1 MVLLGKQNLPYVS
14 HNIGLGVG
22 RVVGFLRFLRSNADE
37 LTRQVEGDAMRN
49 NKELGELRE
58 EMRKGLEELESVR
71 RELVFASNQAKPS
84 VMMKSRGFGQ
94 GTLGVG
100 GGVGDGRGGAMEAT
114 SRGTGVKSGV
124 GVGIQGGLENEVGN
138 WTAVQGHTA
147 AAQHNTTTQ
156 GTQNTAAA
164 AATAASASTTTTTTT
179 PLSNLRTNL
188 AKTPT
193 LSAAAVAEANWGGEV
208 NNALADGREKFVA
221 VGEGRESKD
230 SAGFLSD
237 LIKEELIHEHYNS
250 LDKKG

>member
-1 MVLLGKQNLPYVS
+1 
-14 HNIGLGVG
+14 
-22 RVVGFLRFLRSNADE
+22 
-37 LTRQVEGDAMRN
+37 
-49 NKELGELRE
+49 
-58 EMRKGLEELESVR
+58 
-71 RELVFASNQAKPS
+71 
-84 VMMKSRGFGQ
+84 
-94 GTLGVG
+94 
-100 GGVGDGRGGAMEAT
+100 MEAT